1 VPAAEAYLPVIVRG
15 VQMRLRKR
23 AIAAMF
29 MSTAVFTALAPQ
41 AMAAPMPWETSKAPT
56 TATHNAP
63 STVSSDSGTVTVL
76 CAPPC
81 YQ

>member
-1 VPAAEAYLPVIVRG
+1 
-15 VQMRLRKR
+15 MRLRKR

-41 AMAAPMPWETSKAPT
+41 AMAAPMPWETSKTPAIT
-56 TATHNAP
+56 THHIP
-63 STVSSDSGTVTVL
+63 STAVSDSGTVTVL
-76 CAPPC
+76 CGPPC